1 MPGADKATAR
11 TVAVI
16 VLILLAGV
24 GLRGQLPGAERTA
37 DEPVE
42 PGAGPLIAVV
52 VMLAL
57 SMAVI
62 AVSVV
67 SQSRD
72 PVVRPET
79 SGDLPRERG
88 GDGRRWTWRMALVV
102 AGALAV
108 WLLVVVALMRLGG
121 WLEVPTDQPAAPSSD
136 SDSDPDPSG
145 AADSTPPPDE
155 EEAPG
160 SVDVFGYFAG
170 AAVLFV
176 MLSVIAT
183 MIGRTKRR
191 RPAAAAAVAADGEVA
206 PVSGT
211 RSLARA
217 AERGLIAIGDLSR
230 EPREAIIAC
239 YAAMERELGKSPSA
253 MPLDSDTP
261 SEVLARAVDRNLLHG
276 GNATELVDLFEEA
289 RFSTHVMGEE
299 HREAAVQVLQLVLR
313 ELQDAA

>member
-24 GLRGQLPGAERTA
+24 GLRGHLPGAERVA

-42 PGAGPLIAVV
+42 PGAGPLVAVL
-52 VMLAL
+52 VMLGL

-62 AVSVV
+62 AVSIV
-67 SQSRD
+67 SQSRN

-88 GDGRRWTWRMALVV
+88 GDGGRWTWRMALVV
-102 AGALAV
+102 TAALVV
-108 WLLVVVALMRLGG
+108 WLLVVVGLMRLGG
-121 WLEVPTDQPAAPSSD
+121 WLEMPADQPADPSTA
-136 SDSDPDPSG
+136 PDPSG
-145 AADSTPPPDE
+145 AVDSAPPPDE
-155 EEAPG
+155 PEPPG
-160 SVDVFGYFAG
+160 STAVLGYFA
-170 AAVLFV
+170 AAAALFV
-176 MLSVIAT
+176 MLSAVAT
-183 MIGRTKRR
+183 MVARGKRR
-191 RPAAAAAVAADGEVA
+191 PPAAAVTVAADGAVEPA
-206 PVSGT
+206 GGT
-211 RSLARA
+211 GSLARA

-239 YAAMERELGKSPSA
+239 YAAMERELGKSPGA

-276 GNATELVDLFEEA
+276 RNATELVDLFEEA
-289 RFSTHVMGEE
+289 RFSTHVMGED
-299 HREAAVQVLQLVLR
+299 HREAAVRVLQVVLR
-313 ELQDAA
+313 ELQDAT

>member
-24 GLRGQLPGAERTA
+24 GLRGHLPGAERVA
-37 DEPVE
+37 EKPGE
-42 PGAGPLIAVV
+42 PGAGPLVAVL

-62 AVSVV
+62 AVSIV
-67 SQSRD
+67 SQSRN

-79 SGDLPRERG
+79 NGDLPRERG
-88 GDGRRWTWRMALVV
+88 GDGSRWTWRMALVV
-102 AGALAV
+102 AAALVV

-121 WLEVPTDQPAAPSSD
+121 WLEMPTDQPT
-136 SDSDPDPSG
+136 DPSTAPGPPG
-145 AADSTPPPDE
+145 AVDSTPPQAEPE
-155 EEAPG
+155 PPG
-160 SVDVFGYFAG
+160 STAVIGYFAG
-170 AAVLFV
+170 AAALFV
-176 MLSVIAT
+176 VLSVIAT
-183 MIGRTKRR
+183 MVARGKRR
-191 RPAAAAAVAADGEVA
+191 RPTAAETDADAGQGQPA
-206 PVSGT
+206 GGT
-211 RSLARA
+211 GSLARA

-239 YAAMERELGKSPSA
+239 YAAMERSLGKSPGA

-289 RFSTHVMGEE
+289 RFSTHVMGED
-299 HREAAVQVLQLVLR
+299 HREAAVRVLQVVLR